1 MSQAGWR
8 TNYLEAKVVK
18 DIRGW
23 STDDSFMVAKMIDDD
38 HSDMVEGGR
47 QGERKTET
55 ENSH

>member
-1 MSQAGWR
+1 M
-8 TNYLEAKVVK
+8 EAKVVK

-23 STDDSFMVAKMIDDD
+23 STDDSFMVAKMINDD

-55 ENSH
+55 ENLH